1 MKRYGYFMI
10 VLIYLYVMKFLNLF
24 QYFILTEMSDLRPD
38 GMLCTVLDQKS
49 DELVFKSCSEILDI
63 NAKLWSYEMVY
74 TLFYIALPGLDCS
87 STK

>member
-1 MKRYGYFMI
+1 
-10 VLIYLYVMKFLNLF
+10 MKFLNLF

-49 DELVFKSCSEILDI
+49 DELVFKSCSETLDI

-74 TLFYIALPGLDCS
+74 TCTLFYALVTHSRITSPVLLRIKSHG
-87 STK
+87 